1 MKSYEILAPSGN
13 MKDVKLMVREGA
25 DAIYVG
31 LEGYSSR
38 PNSADFTLEQIQEAV
53 TFCHEH
59 GVLYILRSTPM
70 LGRIRWIH

>member
-38 PNSADFTLEQIQEAV
+38 PNSADFTLEQKPLLSAMSMEY
-53 TFCHEH
+53 C
-59 GVLYILRSTPM
+59 YILRSTPM